1 MASLSSS
8 NYKAF
13 PLGFSAEIQLVPAVA
28 ADLATKDAMLWQ
40 LNVVN
45 TTAGALTITMTD
57 KQATPRY
64 ILPAVSIAA
73 NTAYVVS
80 WPEGLFCDD
89 GINWVA
95 SGVGLQASVV
105 GTYRAA

>member
-8 NYKAF
+8 NFKAF
-13 PLGFSAEIQLVPAVA
+13 PLGFSEAIQTVPTNA
-28 ADLATKDAMLWQ
+28 ADIATKDAMLWQ
-40 LNVVN
+40 IHVVN

-57 KQATPRY
+57 KQATARY

-95 SGVGLQASVV
+95 SGSGLQASIV
-105 GTYRAA
+105 GTYKAA